1 MANAKGLCTL
11 DRKINTYL
19 CQIPQKKK
27 KKNQSAASEN
37 HLTYSMK
44 IELGI
49 MCYDQSRLS
58 DSLNLAFREIY
69 LRGGKHLVKV
79 VAWLS
84 QGEEQNKR

>member
-1 MANAKGLCTL
+1 
-11 DRKINTYL
+11 
-19 CQIPQKKK
+19 
-27 KKNQSAASEN
+27 
-37 HLTYSMK
+37 MK

-58 DSLNLAFREIY
+58 DSLNLAFREIC

-84 QGEEQNKR
+84 QGEEKNKR